1 MSLQVYQ
8 LMHLIS
14 GFLLVAVTFQAF
26 AAPTPERRRFSMIAS
41 GILSLLMLTGGF
53 GLMARFQYDWNI
65 WIFIKIAAWLV
76 ISALTGLAFRRP
88 ELKCTLSMIGAI
100 AIVAAV
106 WAVYTK
112 PGLG

>member
-1 MSLQVYQ
+1 MSLSVYQ

-26 AAPTPERRRFSMIAS
+26 AAPTPERRRSSLITS
-41 GILSLLMLTGGF
+41 GILSALMLIGGF
-53 GLMARFQYDWNI
+53 GLMARLQYDWNI
-65 WIFIKIAAWLV
+65 WVFVKIGAWLV
-76 ISALTGLAFRRP
+76 ISALTGIAFRRP
-88 ELKCTLSMIGAI
+88 ELKYTLSMIGAI
-100 AIVAAV
+100 AIVTAV